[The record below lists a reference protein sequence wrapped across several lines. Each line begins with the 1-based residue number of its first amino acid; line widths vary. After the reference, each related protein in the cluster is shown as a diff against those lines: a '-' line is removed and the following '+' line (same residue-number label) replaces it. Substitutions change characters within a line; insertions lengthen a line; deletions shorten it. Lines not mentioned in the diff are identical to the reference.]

1 MICPLTGHILGVVM
15 SKLTIGTIY
24 RYSSS
29 NPEDVPIIDG
39 LPNLLFHT
47 NTPGENKALLEA
59 GINAIRAVKTADGLR
74 TPAILISSSTHKQG
88 SKDTPWQD
96 EFDVDNGYIKYFGD
110 NKSISDPSKAPGN
123 AYILDQFLL
132 HRSNAYE
139 SRLKAVPFIFFK
151 SIKVGSRVKGN
162 RVFQGV
168 GLLNSAELV
177 TQYQRDIGYFTNY
190 VFEFDVLEMRKDF
203 EIFSWDW
210 ISVRRD
216 PKQSNLE
223 ALKLA
228 PESWRSWVAKG
239 EIFRDKLKR
248 RVHKITSIGKQ
259 DQLPATGTRE
269 DKCLGEVY
277 KFYDGRKHHFE
288 LLASKVVAN
297 IIRQSG
303 GIYKEGWI
311 TQGSGD
317 GGIDFVGRI
326 DLGTGFSK
334 VEVVVLGQAKC
345 EAYSK
350 ATNGVDLARTV
361 ARLKRGWIGAYVTTS
376 YFSEPS
382 QKEISEDSYPLIT
395 VNGLELAKETLK
407 LVELTGSSSVID
419 FLEGLDKTYSEY
431 IEKKR
436 PEDVLDR

>member
-1 MICPLTGHILGVVM
+1 M
-15 SKLTIGTIY
+15 SVLTIGTIY
-24 RYSSS
+24 RYSSA
-29 NPEDVPIIDG
+29 NPENVPIIDG

-47 NTPGENKALLEA
+47 NTSGENKALLEA
-59 GINAIRAVKTADGLR
+59 GINAIRAVKTSEGLR
-74 TPAILISSSTHKQG
+74 TPAILISSSSHKQG

-96 EFDVDNGYIKYFGD
+96 QFDVDNGYIKYFGD
-110 NKSISDPSKAPGN
+110 NKSISDPSKSPGN

-132 HRSNAYE
+132 HRSIAYE

-151 SIKVGSRVKGN
+151 SIKVGNRVKGN

-168 GLLNSAELV
+168 GILNSAELV
-177 TQYQRDIGYFTNY
+177 TQYQKDIGYFTNY
-190 VFEFDVLEMRKDF
+190 VFEFDILEMRKDF
-203 EIFSWDW
+203 EVFSWDW
-210 ISVRRD
+210 ISARRD
-216 PKQSNLE
+216 SKQSNLE
-223 ALKLA
+223 SLKLA
-228 PESWRSWVAKG
+228 PKSWQSWVAEG
-239 EIFRDKLKR
+239 EISRDKLKR
-248 RVHKITSIGKQ
+248 RVHKITSVGKQ
-259 DQLPATGTRE
+259 DQLPAIGTRE
-269 DKCLGEVY
+269 DKCLSEIY

-345 EAYSK
+345 QDYSK

-419 FLEGLDKTYSEY
+419 FLEVLDKTYSEY